1 MESNPYQP
9 PVMVSKS
16 EGVPERTQSF
26 PIGLVALCILAS
38 LQIVVAGLLVLGG
51 LVMEN
56 GMVVG
61 GGFVSFGFHLA
72 ILVGLCLRRDWA
84 RVMLIWLCYVGI
96 VSYGAQCG
104 SAPWIMLPLVGLE
117 VLTLL
122 FAHSRTVRN
131 ATRQASLAKAY
142 VYRENAS
149 TEREKPQH
157 EDSH

>member
-9 PVMVSKS
+9 PAMVSKS
-16 EGVPERTQSF
+16 EGVPEKTHSF
-26 PIGLVALCILAS
+26 PMGLVALCVLAT
-38 LQIVVAGLLVLGG
+38 LQIFVAGLLVLGG

-56 GMVVG
+56 GLAVG
-61 GGFVSFGFHLA
+61 GGLVSFGFHIA
-72 ILVGLCLRRDWA
+72 ILVGLCLRQDWA

-104 SAPWIMLPLVGLE
+104 SAPWIMLPLIGLE

-131 ATRQASLAKAY
+131 ATRQASLAKTY

-149 TEREKPQH
+149 TGKEKPQH
-157 EDSH
+157 EGSH